1 MNLNYNDL
9 SIEWLGNIA
18 PMDSL
23 NTPQMVAKEVESY
36 LYQMD
41 LEDED
46 LSNMEAYAS
55 TILDAKY
62 EKVDIDDL
70 IEEHCSHLGKVQQNQ
85 LKEVLLK
92 YDKLFD
98 GVLKKHP
105 GQPMHIDLQP
115 DASPVYRRP
124 YLIPQIHLATFKKR
138 VRSSSKNWSV
148 VSSQRHRVGSTNLY
162 NT

>member
-1 MNLNYNDL
+1 
-9 SIEWLGNIA
+9 
-18 PMDSL
+18 MDSL

-46 LSNMEAYAS
+46 LPDLEAYAS

-70 IEEHCSHLGKVQQNQ
+70 IKEHCSHLNKVQQNQ
-85 LKEVLLK
+85 LKEILLK

-98 GVLKKHP
+98 GVLKEYP

-115 DASPVYRRP
+115 AASPVYRRP
-124 YLIPQIHLATFKKR
+124 YPVPQVHLATFQKELHHLVDIGVLSP
-138 VRSSSKNWSV
+138 VRD
-148 VSSQRHRVGSTNLY
+148 TE
-162 NT
+162 

>member
-1 MNLNYNDL
+1 MISFLVETFCKRIGMNLNYNDL
-9 SIEWLGNIA
+9 STEWLGNIA
-18 PMDSL
+18 PTDNL
-23 NTPQMVAKEVESY
+23 NTPQMVVREVESY

-85 LKEVLLK
+85 LKEVLIK

-98 GVLKKHP
+98 GVLKEYP

-124 YLIPQIHLATFKKR
+124 YPVPQ
-138 VRSSSKNWSV
+138 V
-148 VSSQRHRVGSTNLY
+148 
-162 NT
+162 

>member
-1 MNLNYNDL
+1 
-9 SIEWLGNIA
+9 
-18 PMDSL
+18 MDSL
-23 NTPQMVAKEVESY
+23 NTPQMVAREVESY

-46 LSNMEAYAS
+46 LSNTEAYAS

-85 LKEVLLK
+85 LKEVLIK

-98 GVLKKHP
+98 GVLKEYP
-105 GQPMHIDLQP
+105 G
-115 DASPVYRRP
+115 
-124 YLIPQIHLATFKKR
+124 
-138 VRSSSKNWSV
+138 
-148 VSSQRHRVGSTNLY
+148 
-162 NT
+162 